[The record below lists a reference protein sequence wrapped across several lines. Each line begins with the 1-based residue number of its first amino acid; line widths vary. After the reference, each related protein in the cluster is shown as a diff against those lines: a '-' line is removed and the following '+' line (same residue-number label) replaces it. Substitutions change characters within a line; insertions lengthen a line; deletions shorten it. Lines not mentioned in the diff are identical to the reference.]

1 MAIERIDPELCNG
14 CGICI
19 DSCAVDV
26 IRMDEEG
33 KKAIIQYPE
42 DCMSCALCDEDCPQ
56 NAIYISPVKIP
67 PLIMSW
73 G

>member
-1 MAIERIDPELCNG
+1 MAIERIDTELCNG

-19 DSCAVDV
+19 DSCSVDV

-42 DCMSCALCDEDCPQ
+42 DCMCCALCELDCPQ
-56 NAIYISPVKIP
+56 NAIYISPVKTL
-67 PLIMSW
+67 PLMVSW